1 MALLG
6 CALLSV
12 VAIASAIAPC
22 APRCGCNGGPAL
34 AVRHHK
40 SGTVLAQ
47 KMMVS
52 LERACGMKTAKLP
65 FRDVGAFA
73 ASASGCE
80 TAYTYLPASR
90 CNDSCVDAAFA
101 AARGR
106 VRVLHMVR
114 EPLALV
120 VSTYLYHK
128 GGKEP
133 TFGRPPLAPRLKK
146 ASVRAGLRMAADE
159 TLRRALPAMVGF
171 HEKRPGATFR
181 LEDLAGP
188 HGFGAFTA
196 AFLTQ
201 VGFDRK
207 ECARPVQRELAGHDT
222 ARWTAKAKRRSS
234 HLSGSANTSHLRSLL
249 VASPAYDALRRFGA
263 RLGYRYARDGAASV
277 VR

>member
-101 AARGR
+101 AALDGHCERAS
-106 VRVLHMVR
+106 
-114 EPLALV
+114 PP
-120 VSTYLYHK
+120 SPPPPPPPSP
-128 GGKEP
+128 GGAAAAP
-133 TFGRPPLAPRLKK
+133 ARPRPPSPAGGDGWACATCTYENPGLFLACE
-146 ASVRAGLRMAADE
+146 VCGQERAGRS
-159 TLRRALPAMVGF
+159 
-171 HEKRPGATFR
+171 
-181 LEDLAGP
+181 P
-188 HGFGAFTA
+188 H
-196 AFLTQ
+196 
-201 VGFDRK
+201 
-207 ECARPVQRELAGHDT
+207 
-222 ARWTAKAKRRSS
+222 
-234 HLSGSANTSHLRSLL
+234 
-249 VASPAYDALRRFGA
+249 
-263 RLGYRYARDGAASV
+263 LGV
-277 VR
+277 